1 MRKICFIL
9 GLVLLS
15 ACTKVELPIPTPQ
28 PTNTDIFSVKESAVT
43 DGQEIKFTL
52 KEAGVYTLTIGNEST
67 GQVVTRER
75 FTGKAGENK
84 LTLYTKS
91 LPTSYLYLL
100 LEDGNKSQVGK
111 TTIIIK

>member
-1 MRKICFIL
+1 MRKLYFIL
-9 GLVLLS
+9 FLLLIS
-15 ACTKVELPIPTPQ
+15 ACRKVEIVPIAEPIN
-28 PTNTDIFSVKESAVT
+28 TNIFGVKESVVV

-52 KEAGVYTLTIGNEST
+52 KDAGVYTLTIGDEST

-75 FTGKAGENK
+75 FTGKTGENK

>member
-1 MRKICFIL
+1 MKKVCFIL

-15 ACTKVELPIPTPQ
+15 ACTKIDVPTPVA
-28 PTNTDIFSVKESAVT
+28 PTNTDIFSVKESSVT

-52 KEAGVYTLTIGNEST
+52 KDAGVYTLTIGDEST

-111 TTIIIK
+111 TIIIIK

>member
-15 ACTKVELPIPTPQ
+15 ACTKVELPTPVA

-52 KEAGVYTLTIGNEST
+52 KTDGVHTLTIGNDAT

-75 FTGKAGENK
+75 FIGKIGENK
-84 LTLYTKS
+84 LILYTKS

-100 LEDGNKSQVGK
+100 LEDGNKTQVGK
-111 TTIIIK
+111 TIIIIK

>member
-1 MRKICFIL
+1 MRKVCFIL

-15 ACTKVELPIPTPQ
+15 ACRKVEIPKPVVS
-28 PTNTDIFSVKESAVT
+28 TNTDIFAVSKNEVT

-75 FTGKAGENK
+75 FTGIR
-84 LTLYTKS
+84 L
-91 LPTSYLYLL
+91 
-100 LEDGNKSQVGK
+100 
-111 TTIIIK
+111 

>member
-1 MRKICFIL
+1 MKKIYFIL
-9 GLVLLS
+9 FLIVLS
-15 ACTKVELPIPTPQ
+15 ACTKMEIPIPVA
-28 PTNTDIFSVKESAVT
+28 PTNTDIFSVKESVVV

-52 KEAGVYTLTIGNEST
+52 KDAGVYTLTIGDEAT

-75 FTGKAGENK
+75 FNGKIGENK

>member
-15 ACTKVELPIPTPQ
+15 ACRKVEIPLPVVA
-28 PTNTDIFSVKESAVT
+28 TNTDIFLASKNEVT
-43 DGQEIKFTL
+43 DGQVITFTL
-52 KEAGVYTLTIGNEST
+52 KADGVYTLTIGDEAT

-75 FTGKAGENK
+75 FNGKIGENK

>member
-1 MRKICFIL
+1 MRKLYFIL
-9 GLVLLS
+9 FLILLS
-15 ACTKVELPIPTPQ
+15 ACRKVEIPVPVA
-28 PTNTDIFSVKESAVT
+28 PTNTDIFSVKESVVV

-52 KEAGVYTLTIGNEST
+52 KADGVYTLTIGNEST

>member
-1 MRKICFIL
+1 MRKLYFIL
-9 GLVLLS
+9 FLLLLS
-15 ACTKVELPIPTPQ
+15 ACRKVEIPVPVA
-28 PTNTDIFSVKESAVT
+28 PTNTDIFSVKESVVV

-52 KEAGVYTLTIGNEST
+52 KDAGVYTLTIGDEST

-75 FTGKAGENK
+75 FTGKIGENK

>member
-9 GLVLLS
+9 GLILVS
-15 ACTKVELPIPTPQ
+15 ACTKVEIAPTPQ
-28 PTNTDIFSVKESAVT
+28 PINTDIFGVKESVVT

-100 LEDGNKSQVGK
+100 LEDGNKTQVGK